1 MSAAS
6 DYTENLA
13 LTRLLTSSSATRPS
27 AWYLGLFTSA
37 TSDAGG
43 GTEVSGGSYARQ
55 SVAFTVSTSTASN
68 SATITFPTASASW
81 GTITHVAVYDA
92 STSGNQLFHGAVTTS
107 KTIDSGDTFQV
118 TSGNLTITLA

>member
-13 LTRLLTSSSATRPS
+13 LTWLLTSSSATRPS

-81 GTITHVAVYDA
+81 GTITHVAVFDA
-92 STSGNQLFHGAVTTS
+92 STSGNMLFHGAVTTS

>member
-13 LTRLLTSSSATRPS
+13 LTWLLTSSSATRPS